1 MGSNRYVRL
10 NLTATQNHIPDPA
23 IEVEVW
29 LDRLEELLACWGPK
43 PDPLDCYDLLALW
56 ARLQRTRPDLL
67 AQLEGN
73 QELAGAET
81 LLAERDPELARLALT
96 VPDPP
101 TWREETRAL
110 EASYEELIDPVER
123 STLAENLLTD
133 LDDAE
138 LVLHSARRHGVDDP
152 QLDKELQ
159 VCRTWLMRHADL
171 FLAASVF
178 VQAVGMTFRPELADE
193 DYDLA
198 LTALKYERI
207 LDAAEEA
214 EAELAFVGLTPFH
227 PSVIKALAQQYQQ
240 KAEKSTLVPAA
251 APEPGPRI
259 LEVYRQA
266 LESPFALAAK
276 PEPAPQLNI
285 VRWDSPDR
293 RWVAHLPIPEHSQE
307 TWLLRFYTADGDAG
321 RALAGQVVRLDGVEA
336 RIDGEGRATFSRHDL
351 EQAAQRD
358 LRLEVGSDR
367 TIWKRAVD

>member
-1 MGSNRYVRL
+1 MGQALSHGDQRSGRGRARTASTAKAPGWVDGDRAALLPRLPAQRAVHQEVPSPLPGYVWPAGSPRLCPVEGSAAAPQPAEVRRLGRPTPPVPGRLTMGSNRYVRL

-214 EAELAFVGLTPFH
+214 EAELAFVGLTPFN
-227 PSVIKALAQQYQQ
+227 PSVLKALAQQYQQ

-259 LEVYRQA
+259 L
-266 LESPFALAAK
+266 
-276 PEPAPQLNI
+276 
-285 VRWDSPDR
+285 
-293 RWVAHLPIPEHSQE
+293 
-307 TWLLRFYTADGDAG
+307 
-321 RALAGQVVRLDGVEA
+321 
-336 RIDGEGRATFSRHDL
+336 
-351 EQAAQRD
+351 
-358 LRLEVGSDR
+358 
-367 TIWKRAVD
+367 